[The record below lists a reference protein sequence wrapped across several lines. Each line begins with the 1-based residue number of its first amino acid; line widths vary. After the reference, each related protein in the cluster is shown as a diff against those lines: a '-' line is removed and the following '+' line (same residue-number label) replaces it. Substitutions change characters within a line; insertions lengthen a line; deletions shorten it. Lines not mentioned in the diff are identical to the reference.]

1 MVRVAVAPKGSEQC
15 GGGGCDSLCNFEC
28 ATRHNSG
35 ATAMHSRHTAAA
47 AQWQIDAVTKHE
59 VPAVAAAASSSVE
72 LKLRF
77 RSRRNHSVT
86 FRWTV
91 SQSRRRLTNY
101 NNNLPRRCYKL
112 QRQHP
117 FAAPFPPSPSPAYY
131 LNLASTRSKFLVKHR
146 HEICLKI
153 CSCSPKRERVVER
166 K

>member
-1 MVRVAVAPKGSEQC
+1 MVRVARP
-15 GGGGCDSLCNFEC
+15 
-28 ATRHNSG
+28 SG
-35 ATAMHSRHTAAA
+35 KWTMWGRR
-47 AQWQIDAVTKHE
+47 AVTLCVTSSAPLDTIPGQLQCTRDTQH
-59 VPAVAAAASSSVE
+59 SSSPMTNRRSNQARSCRCCSCNVE

-117 FAAPFPPSPSPAYY
+117 FAAPIPPSPSFS
-131 LNLASTRSKFLVKHR
+131 LSTQPQQGATFWWSIAMKYAWKFVVA
-146 HEICLKI
+146 
-153 CSCSPKRERVVER
+153 PQREEE

>member
-1 MVRVAVAPKGSEQC
+1 MTLCVTSSAPLDTIPGQLQC
-15 GGGGCDSLCNFEC
+15 
-28 ATRHNSG
+28 TRD
-35 ATAMHSRHTAAA
+35 TQHS
-47 AQWQIDAVTKHE
+47 
-59 VPAVAAAASSSVE
+59 SSPMTNRRSNQARSCRCCSCSVE

-101 NNNLPRRCYKL
+101 NNNLPKRCYKL

-117 FAAPFPPSPSPAYY
+117 FAAPIPPSPSFS
-131 LNLASTRSKFLVKHR
+131 LHSASTRSNFLVKHH

-153 CSCSPKRERVVER
+153 CSCSPKRRREIER
-166 K
+166 KKNSFQR